1 LYADSKFS
9 SLYLGEAEWGL
20 VECSMRFENKLGPKR
35 LIFDSDLHGLRI
47 NGAEYLSGRDGL
59 LIYDKTRE
67 GRGDVVELQMST
79 NTSTLIPALRA
90 LGIPYAPYFDER
102 TVVESQNNITF
113 YWNPSKLAAFYNRF
127 STDEL
132 DYAEREPVIR
142 QAVDFLTSNH
152 ETLPLPEELL
162 TRMSEPS
169 RLLGFYQGF
178 PIFDGS
184 TGFARLQ
191 SRLGI
196 HVDTE
201 TVMISTPLDQY
212 EADVYELAELLGR
225 ETGMEFSKKK
235 NRVMFLKEEK
245 LLKVLGIWE
254 ENREFD

>member
-1 LYADSKFS
+1 
-9 SLYLGEAEWGL
+9 
-20 VECSMRFENKLGPKR
+20 MRFHIALASKR

-47 NGAEYLSGRDGL
+47 SGMEYISGRDGV
-59 LIYDKTRE
+59 LIYDKTR
-67 GRGDVVELQMST
+67 DIKADDVELQMST

-102 TVVESQNNITF
+102 PVVESQNDITY
-113 YWNPSKLAAFYNRF
+113 YWNPSRLAAFYNRH

-142 QAVDFLTSNH
+142 QAVDFLISNH

-169 RLLGFYQGF
+169 RLMGFYQGF

-184 TGFARLQ
+184 AGFARLQ

-201 TVMISTPLDQY
+201 TIMISTPLDKY
-212 EADVYELAELLGR
+212 EADVYELAEHIAA
-225 ETGMEFSKKK
+225 ETGLDYSKKK
-235 NRVMFLKEEK
+235 NRVMFLKDEK
-245 LLKVLGIWE
+245 LLKTLGIQG
-254 ENREFD
+254 

>member
-1 LYADSKFS
+1 
-9 SLYLGEAEWGL
+9 
-20 VECSMRFENKLGPKR
+20 MRFHIALESKR

-47 NGAEYLSGRDGL
+47 SGMEYISGRDGV
-59 LIYDKTRE
+59 LIYDKTR
-67 GRGDVVELQMST
+67 DIKADDVELQMST

-102 TVVESQNNITF
+102 PVVESQNDITF

-132 DYAEREPVIR
+132 DYAEREPLIR
-142 QAVDFLTSNH
+142 QAVDFLISNH

-169 RLLGFYQGF
+169 RLMGFYQGF

-201 TVMISTPLDQY
+201 TIMISTPLDKY
-212 EADVYELAELLGR
+212 EADVYELAEHIAA
-225 ETGMEFSKKK
+225 ETGLDYSKKK
-235 NRVMFLKEEK
+235 NRVMFLKDEK
-245 LLKVLGIWE
+245 LLKTLGIQG
-254 ENREFD
+254 

>member
-1 LYADSKFS
+1 
-9 SLYLGEAEWGL
+9 
-20 VECSMRFENKLGPKR
+20 MRFDLSLLSKQLT
-35 LIFDSDLHGLRI
+35 FDSDLRGLRI
-47 NGAEYLSGRDGL
+47 GGEEILSGRDGV
-59 LIYDKTRE
+59 LIYDKTRDV
-67 GRGDVVELQMST
+67 RGDIVELQMST

-102 TVVESQNNITF
+102 LVVDSQNDITF
-113 YWNPSKLAAFYNRF
+113 YWKLSQLAAFYNRY

-142 QAVDFLTSNH
+142 RAVDFLTSNP
-152 ETLPLPEELL
+152 ESLPLPEELL
-162 TRMSEPS
+162 IRMSEPS

-201 TVMISTPLDQY
+201 TVMISTPLDKY
-212 EADVYELAELLGR
+212 EADVYELAEGLAK
-225 ETGMEFSKKK
+225 ETGLEYSKKK
-235 NRVMFLKEEK
+235 NRVMFMKDEK
-245 LLKVLGIWE
+245 LLKVLGI
-254 ENREFD
+254 

>member
-1 LYADSKFS
+1 MQFDI
-9 SLYLGEAEWGL
+9 
-20 VECSMRFENKLGPKR
+20 NLGPKR
-35 LIFDSDLHGLRI
+35 VIFDSDLHGLRI
-47 NGAEYLSGRDGL
+47 KGTEYLSGRDGI
-59 LIYDKTRE
+59 LIYDKTKDLKTDE
-67 GRGDVVELQMST
+67 VGLQMST

-102 TVVESQNNITF
+102 LVVESQNDITF
-113 YWNPSKLAAFYNRF
+113 YWQPSKLAAFYNRY

-142 QAVDFLTSNH
+142 LAVQFLISNPQ
-152 ETLPLPEELL
+152 TLPLPDELL
-162 TRMSEPS
+162 NRMSEPS

-201 TVMISTPLDQY
+201 TVMISTPLDKY
-212 EADVYELAELLGR
+212 EADVYELGEHIAN
-225 ETGMEFSKKK
+225 ETGLDYSKKK
-235 NRVMFLKEEK
+235 NRVMFLKDEK
-245 LLKVLGIWE
+245 LLKVLGLE
-254 ENREFD
+254 Q